1 MEKFRWCFIGVGGL
15 ANRVVKQLLSSD
27 RHEVVSCYRRNQK
40 KNEEWAKKYHSKAYE
55 SAKDAILAPGVDAVY
70 VVTPHSNHL
79 EYAKLALSLGK
90 PVLVEKSF
98 TVSEKEAIELF
109 EYAKEKNLYIS
120 EAMWTFYSPVGQKV
134 IEWVRSGRLGKITKA
149 EGAFKVP
156 LNKIKRVSNS
166 CLLLSFVALIILS
179 FIDVV
184 PWKQDSLTRVF
195 YSCGA
200 VFVLSLIISVCC
212 VVNGKRQKE
221 EKK

>member
-1 MEKFRWCFIGVGGL
+1 MEEVESSSLLRSTRLKLTGQLGPFFCAFSPYNKDMEKFRWCFIGVGGL
-15 ANRVVKQLLSSD
+15 ANRVAKQLLSSD

-109 EYAKEKNLYIS
+109 KYAKEKNLYIS

-156 LNKIKRVSNS
+156 LCARDRRIDPKR
-166 CLLLSFVALIILS
+166 A
-179 FIDVV
+179 
-184 PWKQDSLTRVF
+184 
-195 YSCGA
+195 G
-200 VFVLSLIISVCC
+200 
-212 VVNGKRQKE
+212 G
-221 EKK
+221 

>member
-98 TVSEKEAIELF
+98 TVSEKEAKELF
-109 EYAKEKNLYIS
+109 
-120 EAMWTFYSPVGQKV
+120 
-134 IEWVRSGRLGKITKA
+134 
-149 EGAFKVP
+149 
-156 LNKIKRVSNS
+156 
-166 CLLLSFVALIILS
+166 
-179 FIDVV
+179 
-184 PWKQDSLTRVF
+184 
-195 YSCGA
+195 
-200 VFVLSLIISVCC
+200 
-212 VVNGKRQKE
+212 
-221 EKK
+221 